1 MASTGEAD
9 FTLRAVAPNNHVK
22 MGTAIN
28 AKNEQPAFA
37 YAA

>member
-9 FTLRAVAPNNHVK
+9 FILRAVEPNHVK

-28 AKNEQPAFA
+28 AKNEQPALAFA
-37 YAA
+37 A